1 MRIQSIHMQN
11 FRGFHDVKVSLD
23 RPFTVLI
30 GANGSGKSS
39 VLDACAYAQW
49 WILRSTLSAP
59 FSARLPRGT
68 DVRVGADNASLS
80 ISLAVEGTLFPVP
93 IFLQWT
99 SIVDPY
105 DWGSKQAETYIQQ
118 LFPDGAHLLV
128 YYGAARTTEALA
140 PAPGDRSTRRWDGD
154 PRFEAHRDAL
164 HPSVLDVD
172 RLIEWVAARQDVE
185 NDIKVTQENLSYEDP
200 ILSAVRRAVS
210 EVLPTVDRLRI
221 QREPFHLTL
230 RKSGVQLF
238 FEQLSDGEQHLLAL
252 AGDLARRLA
261 LAAPANVDP
270 LAQEAV
276 VLIDEIETHLHPSWQ
291 RRVPAALGRAFPHVQ
306 FIATTHS
313 PQVISELPTDAVLL
327 LEDFRIVAH
336 GPTHGRD
343 TNAILTETLGV
354 SARPHAELSELQSIG
369 QLLDD
374 GDIEA
379 ARTRLDAVAAT
390 LSERDAEIVRYRTLL
405 HVLEAD
411 L

>member
-1 MRIQSIHMQN
+1 MRIRSIRLQD
-11 FRGFHDVKVSLD
+11 FRGFQDETISLD

-49 WILRSTLSAP
+49 WILRSTLQAP
-59 FSARLPRGT
+59 ISARIPRGA
-68 DVRVGADNASLS
+68 DVRVGSDHAALTITLS
-80 ISLAVEGTLFPVP
+80 SPSTQFPVP
-93 IFLQWT
+93 VLLRWENSVEVDDWT
-99 SIVDPY
+99 QVALD
-105 DWGSKQAETYIQQ
+105 GTVQQ
-118 LFPDGAHLLV
+118 LFPEGADLLV
-128 YYGAARTTEALA
+128 YYGAARTIEALA
-140 PAPGDRSTRRWDGD
+140 PVPGDRSTRRWDGA

-172 RLIEWVAARQDVE
+172 RLIQWIRDRQDLE

-200 ILSAVRRAVS
+200 VLATVRRAVS
-210 EVLPTVDRLRI
+210 DVLPSVDRLRI
-221 QREPFHLTL
+221 QREPFHLTV
-230 RKSGVQLF
+230 RKAGVQLL

-261 LAAPANVDP
+261 LAAPPDVDP

-291 RRVPAALGRAFPHVQ
+291 RRVAAALQRAFPCVQ

-313 PQVISELPTDAVLL
+313 PQVISELPSDAVVLL
-327 LEDFRIVAH
+327 DAFKVVAH

-343 TNAILTETLGV
+343 TNAILTETMKV
-354 SARPHAELSELQSIG
+354 PARPREELEALQEVG
-369 QLLDD
+369 RLLDA
-374 GDIEA
+374 GDLGT
-379 ARTRLDAVAAT
+379 ARAKLEQVAQT